1 MTLKLYAFGLLHGTL
16 KYPSEWLYLD
26 LSEGFISRWAALTSL
41 SQAEKYQI
49 YFYVMLSIFVDKNK
63 ATNNFSFI

>member
-1 MTLKLYAFGLLHGTL
+1 MGSNFFD
-16 KYPSEWLYLD
+16 S
-26 LSEGFISRWAALTSL
+26 SR
-41 SQAEKYQI
+41 KYQI